1 MNFPAHEHDATAR
14 GEPGEA
20 KPGGSTCS
28 SSSAGGE
35 TVVESSPGLSPCGAR
50 PLTEGIIVM
59 PRASPPRRAIA
70 RPDWPPVAPEAAA
83 RAAIAPGIP
92 TSKTS

>member
-1 MNFPAHEHDATAR
+1 MNFPAHEHDATPR

-28 SSSAGGE
+28 SFSAGGE
-35 TVVESSPGLSPCGAR
+35 TIVESSPGLNSCGAR

-59 PRASPPRRAIA
+59 PRVSPSRRAIA
-70 RPDWPPVAPEAAA
+70 RPDWPPVASGAAA
-83 RAAIAPGIP
+83 RATIAPGIP
-92 TSKTS
+92 ISKIS